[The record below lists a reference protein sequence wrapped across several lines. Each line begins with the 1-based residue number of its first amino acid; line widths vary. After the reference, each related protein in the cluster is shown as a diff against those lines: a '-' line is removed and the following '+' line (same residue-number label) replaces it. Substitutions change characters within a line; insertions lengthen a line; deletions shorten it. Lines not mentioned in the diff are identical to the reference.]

1 MDGATPLV
9 AGVCTPAQE
18 TRLLKLLMSDAHLW
32 TRFGLTAV
40 DQPAPYYSTDG
51 YWNGTVWM
59 AHQWFFWKALL
70 DLGCADEAHQI
81 ASTALEVWQ
90 QEDDRSYNCFEHF
103 HGSNWTWGGWHHFG
117 GLSTPVLSWFAA
129 YPSTW
134 SRDDWTRH
142 VGGGLDVASARDGLR
157 IRLCHTGQAHHS
169 PVVIVTLVPGDYSA
183 KWNVVPIAAHVRY
196 PGTLEITLPQGV
208 EEGVLEVGAAP
219 HATR

>member
-1 MDGATPLV
+1 MAALALGEPTGEYEDDIAHLSNALQAYAWDDEAGTGYVVHNDQGWPVEILRYEDGSNYNMGMDGATPLV

-40 DQPAPYYSTDG
+40 DQSAPYYSTDG

-90 QEDDRSYNCFEHF
+90 RRSIVRTTASSTS
-103 HGSNWTWGGWHHFG
+103 HGSNWTWGGVASLWR
-117 GLSTPVLSWFAA
+117 PVDACALVVRCL
-129 YPSTW
+129 PHRPGRVT
-134 SRDDWTRH
+134 T
-142 VGGGLDVASARDGLR
+142 GLDTWVEDWMWRQR
-157 IRLCHTGQAHHS
+157 
-169 PVVIVTLVPGDYSA
+169 VTA
-183 KWNVVPIAAHVRY
+183 
-196 PGTLEITLPQGV
+196 
-208 EEGVLEVGAAP
+208 
-219 HATR
+219 